1 VWLASQRGHV
11 LKGNQAFRSETKQ
24 TDSLTN
30 EIVAIAAF
38 QLMLTVEFGTE
49 PFCIL
54 G

>member
-1 VWLASQRGHV
+1 MWLASQRGHV
-11 LKGNQAFRSETKQ
+11 LKGNQVFRSETKQ

-30 EIVAIAAF
+30 EIVAIAGF

-49 PFCIL
+49 PFSIL